1 MKQIRK
7 RLTYANVMSSIAV
20 FLVLGGATAFA
31 ATKIGSNQLKA
42 NSVLTG
48 KIKKE
53 AVTTAKIKNGAVA
66 AGKLANAAVTASKIA
81 GNAVTGAA
89 VADGS
94 LTAADLASGTL
105 TPSCPGG
112 TVLSQGACFETAE
125 RAAVSYEAAND
136 TCVAA
141 GRRLPSA
148 AELSGFTRKVQV
160 IAAEERSG
168 DLFASTTSFDVKPDG
183 SFTTVPFATVTPFRC
198 VAATTP

>member
-1 MKQIRK
+1 VNQIRK
-7 RLTYANVMSSIAV
+7 QLTYANVMSSLAV
-20 FLVLGGATAFA
+20 FLILGGATALA
-31 ATKIGSNQLKA
+31 ATKIGANQLKA
-42 NSVLTG
+42 NSVKTG
-48 KIKKE
+48 KIVKE
-53 AVTTAKIKNGAVA
+53 AVTTSKIKNE
-66 AGKLANAAVTASKIA
+66 AVTTSKLKNEA
-81 GNAVTGAA
+81 VTESKLQNNAVTGAK

-94 LTAADLASGTL
+94 LTSADLASGTL

-160 IAAEERSG
+160 IPAQERSG
-168 DLFASTTSFDVKPDG
+168 DLFAATTAFNVNPDG
-183 SFTTVPFATVTPFRC
+183 SFAPVAFATATAFRC

>member
-1 MKQIRK
+1 VKQIRK
-7 RLTYANVMSSIAV
+7 RFTYANVMSSIAV
-20 FLVLGGATAFA
+20 FLILGGATAFA
-31 ATKIGSNQLKA
+31 ATKIGSSQLKA

-53 AVTTAKIKNGAVA
+53 AVTAGKIKNE
-66 AGKLANAAVTASKIA
+66 AVTSTKIKNEA
-81 GNAVTGAA
+81 VIGTKLQNNAVIGAK

-94 LTAADLASGTL
+94 LTSADLASGTL

-112 TVLSQGACFETAE
+112 TILSQGACFETAE

-160 IAAEERSG
+160 IPAEERSG
-168 DLFASTTSFDVKPDG
+168 DLFATTTSFNVKPDG
-183 SFTTVPFATVTPFRC
+183 SFAAVPFATVTAFRC